1 MSPSQKE
8 YNLRRDQQLRNSV
21 DVGYDAPLM
30 TSDTRLRIPDRRS
43 INLRWFAG
51 TVLTG
56 ITSVVLMGGA
66 LFGAIDSSYEIARPT
81 SVVSGTLLQGGRSI
95 GQPLSEIGSG
105 SGKGDRYKPVVKEK
119 PARRVIQVS
128 TVAREGD
135 RDFIRVKPFVYIKS
149 PLALET
155 SSLIQDIPKFNPLAV
170 YTEDQPDARQVA
182 LPTITSAKVDGE
194 ISIQLRDFPLAMGAV
209 DIPIQTEEKEALD
222 DIIEIGRF
230 LNGEDASSFALNQSG
245 PDGNVFP
252 SVETLPSDEIAGLGP
267 ADPFSITIV
276 PENVSFV
283 ERFDDDANAF
293 SYEELIINVKK
304 GATLSEILSK
314 HNATKDEIISAGD
327 AFIKAHAITQIET
340 GQKMRIA
347 IATAEDGS
355 ERNRPVRVSL
365 YKGGRHMG
373 SVALNDDAQFVGAAE
388 PYLEADLGSDV
399 EPRNIPGQLPTI
411 YKSLYETGLLLEMP
425 KMLVADL
432 IRIFTYDL
440 DFQKRITPND
450 SIVVLHPTPDDDSD
464 DSGNVLFTEVKIAG
478 NTKQYYRYRTPDDGY
493 VDYYDS
499 SGRSAKKF
507 LMRKPVASGRFRS
520 PFGMRKHPIT
530 GVYKMHGGVDWA
542 TRRGTP
548 IYAAGDGTIV
558 TAKWHGGYGRHVRIQ
573 HANRYETSYSH
584 MSKFGPGIK
593 SGVRVRQGQ
602 LIGYVGSTGLSTGP
616 HLHYEVLV
624 NKRRVN
630 PMKIKLPRG
639 RVLKGE
645 MLAKFHEERQRI
657 NLLIAEDENKK
668 VVANA
673 AK

>member
-1 MSPSQKE
+1 MSPSHTE
-8 YNLRRDQQLRNSV
+8 YRLKRDQQLRNSV
-21 DVGYDAPLM
+21 DVGFDAPLM
-30 TSDTRLRIPDRRS
+30 TSDTRLRIPDRKS

-66 LFGAIDSSYEIARPT
+66 LFAAIDSSYEIASPT
-81 SVVSGTLLQGGRSI
+81 SVISGSLLQGGRSI
-95 GQPLSEIGSG
+95 TQPLQDIGSG
-105 SGKGDRYKPVVKEK
+105 SGKGDRFRPVVKEK

-149 PLALET
+149 PLALT
-155 SSLIQDIPKFNPLAV
+155 TTDLIKDIPKFNPLAV
-170 YTEDQPDARQVA
+170 YTEDQPSARQGA

-209 DIPIQTEEKEALD
+209 DVSLQTGDEEALD
-222 DIIEIGRF
+222 DIYEIGRF
-230 LNGEDASSFALNQSG
+230 LNGEDASFFALNNNG
-245 PDGNVFP
+245 PDGINFP
-252 SVETLPSDEIAGLGP
+252 AVQTLANELIGGLEP

-276 PENVSFV
+276 PENVSFI
-283 ERFDDDANAF
+283 ERFDDDDSTY
-293 SYEELIINVKK
+293 SYEELIVEVAK
-304 GATLSEILSK
+304 GDTLSKTLSK
-314 HNATKDEIISAGD
+314 HRATKDEITSAGD
-327 AFIKAHAITQIET
+327 AFIKAHAITQLEV
-340 GQKMRIA
+340 GQKIRIA

-355 ERNRPVRVSL
+355 DRTRPVRISL
-365 YKGGRHMG
+365 YKAGRHLG
-373 SVALNDDAQFVGAAE
+373 SVALNDDGQFVGAAE
-388 PYLEADLGSDV
+388 PYLEADLGSD
-399 EPRNIPGQLPTI
+399 EEQRTIPGQLPTI
-411 YKSLYETGLLLEMP
+411 YKSLYQTGLSLEMP
-425 KMLVADL
+425 KVLVTDL

-450 SIVVLHPTPDDDSD
+450 TLIVLHSTPDEGSKEA
-464 DSGNVLFTEVKIAG
+464 GNVLYTEVKIAG
-478 NTKQYYRYRTPDDGY
+478 NSKQYYRYRTPDDGY

-530 GVYKMHGGVDWA
+530 GVYKLHGGVDWA

-558 TAKWHGGYGRHVRIQ
+558 KAKWHGGYGRHVRIQ

-602 LIGYVGSTGLSTGP
+602 LIGYVGSTGFSTGP

-657 NLLIAEDENKK
+657 NLLIAEDENTK
-668 VVANA
+668 VASTIGN
-673 AK
+673 